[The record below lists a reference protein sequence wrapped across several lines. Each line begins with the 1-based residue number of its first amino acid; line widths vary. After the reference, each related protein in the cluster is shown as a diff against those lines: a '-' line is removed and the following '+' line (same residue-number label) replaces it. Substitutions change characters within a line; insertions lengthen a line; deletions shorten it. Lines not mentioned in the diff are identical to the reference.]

1 MQDALLQGFRALNRS
16 VPVPERE
23 LEVRLKN
30 ITYPIDVE
38 DLDATKVERQERDLI
53 LEDGVRIR
61 ESSDS
66 DNVQVVRKTVV
77 WRLNEVVAAREEPL
91 FHEQPRL
98 VAVKLAR
105 FKLVE
110 VYSRPDSGW
119 HLVVSRVYEQPDA
132 ISLDAMIMQGHPP
145 TRVEAELE
153 WAGNPSAIPEMD
165 EFATQLI
172 LRSARQEGS

>member
-1 MQDALLQGFRALNRS
+1 MQEALLQGFRALNRS

-23 LEVRLKN
+23 LEVRLKGA
-30 ITYPIDVE
+30 THPIDVE
-38 DLDATKVERQERDLI
+38 DLGATKVERQERDLI

-66 DNVQVVRKTVV
+66 ERVEVVRKTVV
-77 WRLNEVVAAREEPL
+77 WRSGEVVAAREEPL

-98 VAVKLAR
+98 VSVQLAR

-110 VYSRPDSGW
+110 VYSHADSGW

-132 ISLDAMIMQGHPP
+132 ISLDAMIMQGYPP
-145 TRVEAELE
+145 TRIEAELE
-153 WAGNPSAIPEMD
+153 WAGNPSALPELD
-165 EFATQLI
+165 DFATQLI